1 MCDLGA
7 TVKLAQLSNLAHFPP
22 HLLAEL
28 IFKTLHNP
36 ARKGHFGLFRK
47 GEGIGTICPL
57 CQLALVPEMKPGGN
71 KSIKGSGNWENG
83 KP

>member
-7 TVKLAQLSNLAHFPP
+7 TVKLAQLSSLAHFPP

-36 ARKGHFGLFRK
+36 ALPGRGTLGFSEKGK
-47 GEGIGTICPL
+47 G
-57 CQLALVPEMKPGGN
+57 
-71 KSIKGSGNWENG
+71 
-83 KP
+83 